1 MAEPVVATRGAET
14 SVPALDEQMRIG
26 VMTGPGQIE
35 IREVATPRPA
45 VNQVLVRIRATAICT
60 WEQRSYSGQQSNK
73 FPFLGG
79 HEMAGEIVEIGHGVS
94 DQFAIGDHVIIGSSA
109 CGQCHWC
116 RTGRDRVCKQ
126 HYGGAQT
133 YGDVWGPG
141 GFAEY
146 KIHPASG
153 IYKFDSSVS
162 FDEACLAEPLS
173 CALHAVRLLGV
184 GVADDAVVIGAGV
197 MGLMNVIALKKHGAR
212 VIVSEIDAGRL
223 AKAREL
229 GADVLIDASTEDP
242 VARVKEL
249 TEGRGADHVITA
261 FGSGKA
267 NEQAMAMI
275 ADRGRLMLFA
285 SAHPMT
291 PIDIDPNLM
300 HNRETGVIG
309 SLSSEQVDFEVAS
322 RLIGLRGVDLRPLI
336 QRSFPLGELGAAL
349 DASIEPGTYRM
360 IVNP

>member
-1 MAEPVVATRGAET
+1 MTDSVIATREADA
-14 SVPALDEQMRIG
+14 PAGSPGDQMRIG
-26 VMTGPGQIE
+26 VMTGVGEIE
-35 IREVATPRPA
+35 MREVAMPRPGA
-45 VNQVLVRIRATAICT
+45 NEVLVRIRATAICT

-79 HEMAGEIVEIGHGVS
+79 HEMAGEVVEIGAGVS
-94 DQFAIGDHVIIGSSA
+94 DNFAAGDHVVIGSSA

-116 RTGRDRVCKQ
+116 RTGRDRACKQ
-126 HYGGAQT
+126 HYAGAPR

-146 KIHPASG
+146 KTHPASG
-153 IYKFDSSVS
+153 IYKIDPGVS
-162 FDEACLAEPLS
+162 WEEACLAEPFS

-212 VIVSEIDAGRL
+212 VIVSEIDPERL

-229 GADVLIDASTEDP
+229 GADVLIDATKEDP

-249 TEGRGADHVITA
+249 TDGRGADHVITA

-275 ADRGRLMLFA
+275 ADRGKLVLFA

-291 PIDIDPNLM
+291 PLEIDPNLM

-309 SLSSEQVDFEVAS
+309 SLSSEQADFEVAA

-336 QRSFPLGELGAAL
+336 QTSFPLTELRAAL

-360 IVNP
+360 IVKP